1 MDDLL
6 SAVDEK
12 CAEATVSPARVIC
25 NQITLTSTANM
36 DDFLSR
42 WKTLNFSR
50 ERIRNSV

>member
-25 NQITLTSTANM
+25 NRLTLTLKANM
-36 DDFLSR
+36 DDFVSR
-42 WKTLNFSR
+42 WKTLNFTR
-50 ERIRNSV
+50 ERIKNSV